1 MRRQSMHALP
11 AALLMAS
18 LGLAAA
24 PACGGSPAAR
34 APRTG
39 VHAVKPWALDDDVTS
54 ALILA
59 TATAPASGEVATVLA
74 LRPSG
79 QRSLE
84 AALGEERGEGRE
96 SGAGGE
102 GGTGAAVPAAAGKA
116 PAEPA
121 ARVQRLELAVIARAA
136 LPLTGEP
143 TPRPMSPRAALSVR
157 VAAAAAARLL
167 NKDPAAYVW
176 TASAGDPGA
185 EAALAV
191 GFLAALT
198 DAALDDEVAVAAS
211 LLPDGSLGAVEDL
224 AARVS
229 ALAKDGKKRI
239 GVPSPMTSA
248 GGKPVA
254 LAALARADGAELV
267 LVSDVAEAY
276 HLLTGGALPATA
288 PAPAAALALP
298 AAAQAQLT
306 ALYAAWQQRLGG
318 EWAALLLLDNAA
330 RLPPRLAQLTAAA
343 QREAKRAE
351 ELRVAGAFPAA
362 LDRLTEASAL
372 AAAAVTSFRIVEL
385 MEQGKLDDAT
395 AVLRE
400 RAALAEAT
408 SLLDVLATAPAPAVG
423 DQLSRLA
430 LGGEAFRAVSA
441 AKVSSQAIDAAV
453 AQLAALA
460 REPAIDL
467 GNAETAR
474 RIAAVVAPPLLS
486 HRRALALAELTR
498 ISLELGALHDEGGGP
513 ARPDAELARAR
524 PAADVLAAWSHA
536 VPALADDRAPGAP
549 AASSPSSASQ
559 PAASGAPALDPLVYP
574 EVALLAFAASDASP
588 SSALARSSPL
598 AAWAATAAAAH
609 AAGQLFAE
617 REAFAVRRDS
627 DESLATAGS
636 LANAL
641 PALLSAAERHAR
653 QAASAAR
660 AAIGAVPLSLALDY
674 QLGQALARRSEVALQ
689 LRALYAFWS
698 ASATADAA
706 LRLARAARRAPQE
719 DSAAPR
725 RGPI

>member
-1 MRRQSMHALP
+1 MRRQTMHALP
-11 AALLMAS
+11 ALLAM
-18 LGLAAA
+18 GLAAA
-24 PACGGSPAAR
+24 PACGGSSAAR
-34 APRTG
+34 SPRTG

-59 TATAPASGEVATVLA
+59 TGGPETGVATVLE

-79 QRSLE
+79 QISLA
-84 AALGEERGEGRE
+84 AALSGDHGERGEG
-96 SGAGGE
+96 G
-102 GGTGAAVPAAAGKA
+102 AAAGQA
-116 PAEPA
+116 PGEPV
-121 ARVQRLELAVIARAA
+121 ARVQRLELAVTARAA

-176 TASAGDPGA
+176 IASASDPGA
-185 EAALAV
+185 EAALAA

-198 DAALDDEVAVAAS
+198 GAAIDDQVAVAAS
-211 LLPDGSLGAVEDL
+211 VLPDGSLGAVEDL

-239 GVPSPMTSA
+239 GVPLPMAPA

-254 LAALARADGAELV
+254 LAALARAAGAELV

-362 LDRLTEASAL
+362 LDRLTEASSL
-372 AAAAVTSFRIVEL
+372 ASAAVASFRIVEL
-385 MEQGKLDDAT
+385 MEQGRLAEAT
-395 AVLRE
+395 AILRE

-408 SLLDVLATAPAPAVG
+408 ALLDVIAAAPAPTVG

-441 AKVSSQAIDAAV
+441 AKVSSQAIDTAA

-467 GNAETAR
+467 SSADTAR
-474 RIAAVVAPPLLS
+474 RIAAAVAPPLLS

-498 ISLELGALHDEGGGP
+498 VALELGALRDEGGGP
-513 ARPDAELARAR
+513 ARPAAELTRAR
-524 PAADVLAAWSHA
+524 LAADALAAWARA
-536 VPALADDRAPGAP
+536 VPALADLAAP
-549 AASSPSSASQ
+549 AASAPSPAGP
-559 PAASGAPALDPLVYP
+559 PAPSGAPALDPLVYP

-588 SSALARSSPL
+588 SGALARSSPL
-598 AAWAATAAAAH
+598 TAWAAVAAAAR

-627 DESLATAGS
+627 DGSLATAGA

-660 AAIGAVPLSLALDY
+660 AAIGAVPISLALDY
-674 QLGQALARRSEVALQ
+674 QVGQALARRSEVALQ

-706 LRLARAARRAPQE
+706 LQLARAARRSLQ
-719 DSAAPR
+719 AASPSSPR
-725 RGPI
+725 TPI

>member
-1 MRRQSMHALP
+1 MRRQTMHALP
-11 AALLMAS
+11 ALLAM
-18 LGLAAA
+18 GLAVA
-24 PACGGSPAAR
+24 PACGGSSAAR
-34 APRTG
+34 SPRTG

-59 TATAPASGEVATVLA
+59 TGGAETGVATVLE

-79 QRSLE
+79 QISLE
-84 AALGEERGEGRE
+84 AALSGDHGERGEG
-96 SGAGGE
+96 G
-102 GGTGAAVPAAAGKA
+102 AAAGKA
-116 PAEPA
+116 PGEPV
-121 ARVQRLELAVIARAA
+121 ARVQRLELAVTARAA

-176 TASAGDPGA
+176 SASASDPGA
-185 EAALAV
+185 EAALAA

-198 DAALDDEVAVAAS
+198 GAAIDDQVAVAAS
-211 LLPDGSLGAVEDL
+211 VLPDGSLGAVEDL

-239 GVPSPMTSA
+239 GVPLPMSPA

-254 LAALARADGAELV
+254 LAALARAGGAELV

-298 AAAQAQLT
+298 AAARAQLT

-372 AAAAVTSFRIVEL
+372 ASAAVTSFRIVEL
-385 MEQGKLDDAT
+385 MEQGKLAEAT

-408 SLLDVLATAPAPAVG
+408 ALLDVIAAAPAPTVG

-441 AKVSSQAIDAAV
+441 AKVSGQAIDTAA

-460 REPAIDL
+460 GEPAIDL
-467 GNAETAR
+467 GSADTAR
-474 RIAAVVAPPLLS
+474 RIAAAVAPPLLS

-498 ISLELGALHDEGGGP
+498 VALELGALRDEGGGP
-513 ARPDAELARAR
+513 ARPAVELTRAR
-524 PAADVLAAWSHA
+524 PAADALTAWTRA
-536 VPALADDRAPGAP
+536 VPALADLAAPAAP
-549 AASSPSSASQ
+549 AASAASAPSSVGP
-559 PAASGAPALDPLVYP
+559 PATSGAPALDPLVYP

-588 SSALARSSPL
+588 SGALARSSPL
-598 AAWAATAAAAH
+598 TAWAAVAAAAR

-617 REAFAVRRDS
+617 REAFSVRRDS
-627 DESLATAGS
+627 DGSLATAGA

-674 QLGQALARRSEVALQ
+674 QVGQALARRSEVALQ

-706 LRLARAARRAPQE
+706 LQLARAARRSLQE
-719 DSAAPR
+719 EASPSSPR
-725 RGPI
+725 TSIQ